1 MPPEIRKFLYDIQ
14 SACQALEQFID
25 GITLDDYQA
34 DLLLRSG
41 VERQLTIIGEA
52 LNQALRVDPTLAEK
66 VSSIRQIIN
75 FRNVA
80 GTVIP
85 LLRMRPF
92 GVFCKMTCPSSTTKS
107 AHCSAKKPTGLSFYS
122 D

>member
-25 GITLDDYQA
+25 GKTLDDYQA

-80 GTVIP
+80 VHGYSTVENETVWGILQNDLP
-85 LLRMRPF
+85 KLHDEVRTLLSEETDRP
-92 GVFCKMTCPSSTTKS
+92 
-107 AHCSAKKPTGLSFYS
+107 
-122 D
+122 